1 MTVWEFE
8 PDENREGLVLL
19 KRVVQQWTGR
29 VDRRPVT
36 VPAIFGDWW
45 HVSLFENAAVT
56 DASQNGVRVRR
67 RNKKQATELAKRA
80 AKVCWELRKRA
91 PEMKKAYSDAMPRL
105 TSAENWT
112 RLYGNKIG

>member
-1 MTVWEFE
+1 MQPASAVGAESDPHTQMTVWEFE

-80 AKVCWELRKRA
+80 QSLLGAA
-91 PEMKKAYSDAMPRL
+91 
-105 TSAENWT
+105 
-112 RLYGNKIG
+112 